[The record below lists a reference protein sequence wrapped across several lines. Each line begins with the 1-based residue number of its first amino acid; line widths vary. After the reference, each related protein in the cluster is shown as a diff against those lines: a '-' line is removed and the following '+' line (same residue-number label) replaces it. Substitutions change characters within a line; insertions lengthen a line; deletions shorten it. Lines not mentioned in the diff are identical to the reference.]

1 MNNTL
6 DASIIIVG
14 AGPAGATAA
23 YFLAHAGV
31 DVLLVDQATFP
42 RDKSCGDSIC
52 PGAVAMLAKMG
63 LLPWVQNR
71 GFAQNQGY
79 FLSSPNGT
87 TAHIPFPNDLAPY
100 PNYLI
105 PRREFDH
112 ALVMQAT
119 AAGARLRE
127 GTRITGMERIDAQHV
142 RLTGTHAGEEI
153 TLDTT
158 LVIAADGSPS
168 SFTRKLGLVPGPA
181 DGVALRCYYEGVGG
195 EPGTFEIHWEKSV
208 LPAYGFIFH
217 QNDGIANVGTG
228 MFTKDMKRLKANL
241 NDRLETF
248 VTQNIHARR
257 VLANAHRISPV
268 VGYPYR
274 DDAENVT
281 PYADNVL
288 LVGDAAGAGHPM
300 TGEGVGPAMVSAEL
314 AARYAIEA
322 LERGDLSSSGLAGYG
337 DLFHAEF
344 DGLHR
349 IARLARNALSY
360 PLLVD
365 RTVSRCSHD
374 PFFAKQLAGILAGI
388 VSPRA
393 MLSTGML
400 VRVALG

>member
-1 MNNTL
+1 
-6 DASIIIVG
+6 
-14 AGPAGATAA
+14 
-23 YFLAHAGV
+23 
-31 DVLLVDQATFP
+31 
-42 RDKSCGDSIC
+42 
-52 PGAVAMLAKMG
+52 MG
-63 LLPWVQNR
+63 LLPWIKNW
-71 GFAQNQGY
+71 GFAQNRAY
-79 FLSSPNGT
+79 FLSSPDGT
-87 TAHIPFPNDLAPY
+87 TAHIPFPDDLAPY

-105 PRREFDH
+105 PRREFVH
-112 ALVMQAT
+112 AQ
-119 AAGARLRE
+119 
-127 GTRITGMERIDAQHV
+127 
-142 RLTGTHAGEEI
+142 
-153 TLDTT
+153 
-158 LVIAADGSPS
+158 
-168 SFTRKLGLVPGPA
+168 
-181 DGVALRCYYEGVGG
+181 
-195 EPGTFEIHWEKSV
+195 
-208 LPAYGFIFH
+208 
-217 QNDGIANVGTG
+217 
-228 MFTKDMKRLKANL
+228 
-241 NDRLETF
+241 
-248 VTQNIHARR
+248 R
-257 VLANAHRISPV
+257 VLANARRISPV

-281 PYADNVL
+281 PYADNVML
-288 LVGDAAGAGHPM
+288 MGDAAGAGHPM
-300 TGEGVGPAMVSAEL
+300 TGEGIGPAMVSAEL